1 MKRTIKKNKYRVVCE
16 GEHCF
21 LIEEDKGPIEGA
33 SRFFAALESRGLSPR
48 TIRAYA
54 FDLLSLFRWMEQDGK
69 SIKEINQSNLI
80 EFVKEER
87 RRDAHPRSINR
98 RLLVCHLYY
107 RFLTDCEIK
116 PAPGTSL
123 PASYYRGPGRDRRI
137 GLHSMKNG
145 SGRMLRVKVAHKL
158 IEPLSS
164 DQVRSFLRTLRRYR
178 DLSIV
183 FSMLLC
189 GLRSREVLTLKLN
202 DVVFEE
208 RRMRVH
214 GKGNRERMLPLPPSL
229 AASLRDYLRL
239 ERPRF
244 CKSDA
249 LFVVM
254 QGKRRGMPM
263 TPAGLR
269 SLFRHR
275 RLNKEITEA
284 NPHRFRH
291 TFGTDMARCGVGLPV
306 LRELMGHAN
315 HETTLQYINLSMA
328 DISKEY
334 ERAVKQIERVY
345 EDKQ

>member
-1 MKRTIKKNKYRVVCE
+1 MKEAMKKNKYRVVCE
-16 GEHCF
+16 GERYL
-21 LIEEDKGPIEGA
+21 LIDQRGPIEGA
-33 SRFFAALESRGLSPR
+33 SQFFAALESRGLSPR

-54 FDLLSLFRWMEQDGK
+54 FDLLSLFRWMEQWGK
-69 SIKEINQSNLI
+69 TIEEINQSDMI

-87 RRDAHPRSINR
+87 KRGAHPRSINR
-98 RLLVCHLYY
+98 RLLVCHLFY
-107 RFLTDCEIK
+107 RFLTDQEIG
-116 PAPGTSL
+116 PAMGTSL
-123 PASYYRGPGRDRRI
+123 PALYYRGPGRDRCL
-137 GLHSMKNG
+137 GLHSMKNT
-145 SGRMLRVKVAHKL
+145 SGRMLRVKVPHKL

-164 DQVRSFLRTLRRYR
+164 DQVKAFFRTLRRYR

-189 GLRSREVLTLKLN
+189 GLRSREVLSLKLM

-214 GKGNRERMLPLPPSL
+214 GKGNKERMLPLPPVL
-229 AASLRDYLRL
+229 AASLRDYLKL

-254 QGKRRGMPM
+254 QGKRRGMSM

-275 RLNKEITEA
+275 RLNRVIKGA

-328 DISKEY
+328 DISREY
-334 ERAVKQIERVY
+334 ERAVKQIERIY
-345 EDKQ
+345 DDD

>member
-1 MKRTIKKNKYRVVCE
+1 MIGAEKKNTYRVVCA
-16 GEHCF
+16 GEYYL
-21 LIEEDKGPIEGA
+21 LIDEEQGPIETA
-33 SRFFAALESRGLSPR
+33 SRFFQALESRGLSSR

-54 FDLLSLFRWMEQDGK
+54 FDLLSLFRWMEQCGK
-69 SIKEINQSNLI
+69 TIEEITQSDLI

-87 RRDAHPRSINR
+87 KRDAHPNSINR

-107 RFLTDCEIK
+107 RFITDREIK
-116 PAPGTSL
+116 PSPGTSL
-123 PASYYRGPGRDRRI
+123 PALHYRGIGRDRCL
-137 GLHSMKNG
+137 GLHSMKNT
-145 SGRMLRVKVAHKL
+145 SGRMLRVKVPHKL

-164 DQVRSFLRTLRRYR
+164 DQVKSFLRTLRRYR

-189 GLRSREVLTLKLN
+189 GLRSREVLSLKLSS
-202 DVVFEE
+202 VVFEE
-208 RRMRVH
+208 RRIRVH
-214 GKGNRERMLPLPPSL
+214 GKGNKERMLPLPPVL
-229 AASLRDYLRL
+229 AASLQDYLRL

-244 CKSDA
+244 CKNDA

-254 QGKRRGMPM
+254 QGKQRGMPM
-263 TPAGLR
+263 TPSGLR

-275 RLNKEITEA
+275 RLNRVIADA

-328 DISKEY
+328 DITKEY
-334 ERAVKQIERVY
+334 ESAVKQIERIY
-345 EDKQ
+345 EDRQ